1 VFDGFSKMYHV
12 KKEMEEIHINNSNN
26 LYFYNYKNNRQS
38 SNRNK
43 TDKFKDL
50 KDLFQSGI
58 VKDSDY

>member
-1 VFDGFSKMYHV
+1 MYHV
-12 KKEMEEIHINNSNN
+12 RKEMEEIHINNSNN
-26 LYFYNYKNNRQS
+26 LYFYNYKNNKASS

-50 KDLFQSGI
+50 KELFQSGI